1 MTRLFFSI
9 MLMLGILLV
18 GLPAVVL
25 AADLVLEPMPDTL
38 QVAPEGTV
46 SQDDQFFSTAV
57 PIIKSMSNGT
67 VPLGSQQM
75 KVNSAY
81 SSMKG
86 MKISPERYD
95 EARATLAYLYYS
107 VKTGEAYENYHDTKN
122 SVASTT
128 TGVEFYDL
136 AQIYYQT
143 ASIWWNRIAAS
154 YPKVTLYKLPA
165 VSDTFPDD
173 DIGVGSVLEGLKYP
187 VLMEHRKPDP
197 SKPYQ
202 TDEINTTISRWI
214 EDNIES
220 IPLNKSERNDESK
233 GYYFI
238 MGDDVSRAKST
249 YVSLTSKNVP
259 AEFLET
265 ANYIDAFLYY
275 ISQAREYY
283 NNYLTERTNIVSAT
297 DGRVPY
303 DKSKSYYEE
312 AQVALNMFRD
322 KVAGVNST
330 TTIPEFPMFDEVPLG
345 PQLDSEGTLH
355 DYWGGTYWT

>member
-1 MTRLFFSI
+1 MTRLLLSI
-9 MLMLGILLV
+9 MLVLGILLV
-18 GLPAVVL
+18 GLPVVVS

-38 QVAPEGTV
+38 QTATEGAA
-46 SQDDQFFSTAV
+46 SQDDLFFSTAAPV
-57 PIIKSMSNGT
+57 IKSLSNGT
-67 VPLGSQQM
+67 VPLGSQKM

-81 SSMKG
+81 SSMKS
-86 MKISPERYD
+86 MKISPERFD
-95 EARATLAYLYYS
+95 EAKATLAFLYYS
-107 VKTGEAYENYHDTKN
+107 VKAGEAYENYHDTKN

-128 TGVEFYDL
+128 TGIEFYDL
-136 AQIYYQT
+136 ALVYYQT
-143 ASIWWNRIAAS
+143 ASAWWNLIAAS

-165 VSDTFPDD
+165 VNEPFPDD
-173 DIGVGSVLEGLKYP
+173 DIGMGTVLEGLKYP
-187 VLMEHRKPDP
+187 ILMDHRKPDP

-202 TDEINTTISRWI
+202 TNEINTTISRWI
-214 EDNIES
+214 EDNIDS
-220 IPLNKSERNDESK
+220 IPLNKSERNGKSK

-259 AEFLET
+259 VEFYDT

-283 NNYLTERTNIVSAT
+283 NNYLTERTNIVSAS
-297 DGRVPY
+297 DGKDSY
-303 DKSKSYYEE
+303 DKSNSYYEQ

-322 KVAGVNST
+322 KVIGVNST
-330 TTIPEFPMFDEVPLG
+330 ATIPEFPMFDEVPRG

-355 DYWGGTYWT
+355 DYWGGTSWS

>member
-1 MTRLFFSI
+1 

-18 GLPAVVL
+18 GLPAAVS

-38 QVAPEGTV
+38 QITPEGAA
-46 SQDDQFFSTAV
+46 SQDDQFFSIAA

-86 MKISPERYD
+86 MKISPERFD
-95 EARATLAYLYYS
+95 EAKATLAYLYYS
-107 VKTGEAYENYHDTKN
+107 VKAGEAYENYHDTKN

-128 TGVEFYDL
+128 TGTEFYDL
-136 AQIYYQT
+136 AKIYYET
-143 ASIWWNRIAAS
+143 ALIWWKLIAAS
-154 YPKVTLYKLPA
+154 YPKVTIYKLPA
-165 VSDTFPDD
+165 VGDTFPDD
-173 DIGVGSVLEGLKYP
+173 DIGMGTVLEGLQYP

-214 EDNIES
+214 EDNIDS
-220 IPLNKSERNDESK
+220 IPLNQSERNGKSK

-259 AEFLET
+259 AEFYDT

-303 DKSKSYYEE
+303 GKSKSYYEQ
-312 AQVALNMFRD
+312 AQVALNLFRD

-330 TTIPEFPMFDEVPLG
+330 TTIPEFPKFDEVPLG

-355 DYWGGTYWT
+355 DYWGGTYWS